1 VPEVGGAEAKRA
13 VALVYALF
21 ESQVVNRPVAIA
33 EIESGSVDAY
43 QREIDEHLGL
53 VTADTGDPA

>member
-1 VPEVGGAEAKRA
+1 MAKRA

-21 ESQVVNRPVAIA
+21 ESDRTGRPVTIE
-33 EIESGSVDAY
+33 EIEAVGIDAY

-53 VTADTGDPA
+53 V